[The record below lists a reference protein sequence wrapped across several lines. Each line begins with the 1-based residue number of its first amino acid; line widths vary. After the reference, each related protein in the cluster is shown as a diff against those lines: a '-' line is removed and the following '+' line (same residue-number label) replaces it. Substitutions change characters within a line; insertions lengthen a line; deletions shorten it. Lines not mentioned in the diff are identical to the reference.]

1 MRKKKDNTIFAKNL
15 KYLIKQKGTNQKKV
29 CEDLNIQQTT
39 FCDYYNGR
47 TYPRPT
53 NLKKISDYFNVR
65 IDELVYQDLMLNT
78 GILTEDPFL
87 ELISRYSKDL
97 TEEQLK
103 TLEQIIILLIRKE
116 EISITWSKKI

>member
-1 MRKKKDNTIFAKNL
+1 
-15 KYLIKQKGTNQKKV
+15 
-29 CEDLNIQQTT
+29 
-39 FCDYYNGR
+39 
-47 TYPRPT
+47 
-53 NLKKISDYFNVR
+53 
-65 IDELVYQDLMLNT
+65 MLNT

-116 EISITWSKKI
+116 EIFITWSKKI